1 MVHSVCEFV
10 CLTYVLFLSGTSSV
24 PYLKSK
30 GGVTVSVV
38 TTGPHGDKPNPS
50 DPLTLT
56 NQKQNSISITSD
68 LEPDFK
74 VAQYS
79 RSDLVESSSE
89 EGESFDAPKMHDQ
102 FTLSAGI
109 LPAFP
114 PASVPPHLPDKT
126 SSTLHGFSF
135 FEAV

>member
-1 MVHSVCEFV
+1 M
-10 CLTYVLFLSGTSSV
+10 
-24 PYLKSK
+24 KSK

-50 DPLTLT
+50 VPLTLT
-56 NQKQNSISITSD
+56 NQEQNSISIASD

-74 VAQYS
+74 VVQYS
-79 RSDLVESSSE
+79 RSDLVKSSSE
-89 EGESFDAPKMHDQ
+89 ERESLDGHKMHDQ
-102 FTLSAGI
+102 STLSAGI

-114 PASVPPHLPDKT
+114 PTSVPPHLPDKT
-126 SSTLHGFSF
+126 SPTLHGSSF